1 MARDKSLGIHSLPP
15 SNGSLAPLLPDPAAI
30 LSEAASG
37 GLSLERR
44 RQLLIMAKERL
55 PALEMEVE
63 FWRLVLVRLD
73 AMHAAE
79 TRPDPAPPRKRTAH

>member
-1 MARDKSLGIHSLPP
+1 MARDKSFGMHSLPS
-15 SNGSLAPLLPDPAAI
+15 SNGSLAPLLPESAAI
-30 LSEAASG
+30 LNEAASG

-44 RQLLIMAKERL
+44 RQLLAMAKERL
-55 PALEMEVE
+55 PTLEMEVE

-79 TRPDPAPPRKRTAH
+79 TSSDPAPPRKRASH